1 MAWMNLEDILLNEI
15 VTKRQILPDSAYRR
29 WLEQSKSWKQNV
41 EEPGA
46 GVRQRRG
53 AVT

>member
-15 VTKRQILPDSAYRR
+15 VTKRQILPDSACKEVSRAI
-29 WLEQSKSWKQNV
+29 QSWKQNV
-41 EEPGA
+41 DEPGA
-46 GVRQRRG
+46 RIRGRWG